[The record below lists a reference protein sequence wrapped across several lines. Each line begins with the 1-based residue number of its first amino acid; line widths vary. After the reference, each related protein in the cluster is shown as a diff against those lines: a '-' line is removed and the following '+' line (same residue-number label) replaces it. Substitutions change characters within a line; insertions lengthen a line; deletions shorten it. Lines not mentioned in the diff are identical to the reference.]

1 MEMIVNASPF
11 PPLAMPLLMDN
22 LLNFAL
28 FLTKNKS
35 MANILTDLISGQAH
49 KYGDREAIAFREAGD
64 NHDTV
69 LSWRQLSDKVDRLAA
84 AFIAMGI
91 NPGDSVAIFS
101 PNRPE
106 NVITDFAA
114 FAVRAIPVSIYSTSS
129 REQVEYIVNDSKASI
144 IFTGTKEQYLT
155 AIAAKAHC
163 PSLKR
168 VIPYTD
174 IESDCC
180 RFNDLLTQPS
190 DSDLAEVERRRESAT
205 PDDIATL
212 IYTSGTTGEP
222 KGAVLTHSCF
232 NAVMEIHRER
242 LTMLSDSDSS
252 VSFLPVSHIFEK
264 AWTYFCLYTGMK
276 IFVNLDPKEIQATLR
291 RVNPTCMCSV
301 PRFWEKVYTV
311 IQDKMSAMS
320 ALRRMLLNRALKI
333 GIKRNLGYLRKG
345 RRAPLWLEARYRF
358 YDRRV
363 FGPLRRVIG
372 VDNGNIYPTAGA
384 PISDKIVEF
393 MHGCGINIVVGYG
406 LSETTATVT
415 CFPQH
420 GQEIGTVGTVL
431 PRIRVKIGENGE
443 ILVKGPTVMK
453 GYYNKPQA
461 TEEAFTADGWFR
473 TGDAGYINNGGA
485 LVLTER
491 LKDLFKTSNGKYIAP
506 QAIESRLC
514 EDSLIEQ
521 VAVIADKR
529 KFVTALIVP
538 AFDKIEDYARQA
550 GINFNSREELLQ
562 NPDIIKYVE
571 SRIAPLQAGL
581 APFEHIK
588 RFTLLPKEFT
598 MESGELTNTLKLR
611 RKVVAEHYAPQIDLM
626 YE

>member
-1 MEMIVNASPF
+1 
-11 PPLAMPLLMDN
+11 
-22 LLNFAL
+22 
-28 FLTKNKS
+28 
-35 MANILTDLISGQAH
+35 MANILTDLISDQAH

-64 NHDTV
+64 DHDTV
-69 LSWRQLSDKVDRLAA
+69 LSWQQLSDKVDRLAA

-91 NPGDSVAIFS
+91 AEGDSIAIFS

-106 NVITDFAA
+106 IIMTDFAA
-114 FAVRAIPVSIYSTSS
+114 FAVRAVPVSIYSTSS
-129 REQVEYIVNDSKASI
+129 REQVEYIVNDSKAAV
-144 IFTGTKEQYLT
+144 IFTGTKEQYDT

-168 VIPYTD
+168 VIAYTD
-174 IESDCC
+174 IDHTDVKK
-180 RFNDLLTQPS
+180 FADLLVQPS
-190 DSDLAEVERRRESAT
+190 DDDRTVVEQRRDSAT

-222 KGAVLTHSCF
+222 KGAILTHGCF
-232 NAVMEIHRER
+232 NAAMEIHRER
-242 LTMLSDSDSS
+242 LTMLSDRDSS
-252 VSFLPVSHIFEK
+252 VSFFPLSHIFEK
-264 AWTYFCLYTGMK
+264 AWTYFCLYTGMR

-320 ALRRMLLNRALKI
+320 AFRRMLLNRALKV
-333 GIKRNLGYLRKG
+333 GIKRNLGYLRYG

-358 YDRRV
+358 YDHQV

-415 CFPQH
+415 CYPQY
-420 GQEIGTVGTVL
+420 GYEIGTVGTVL
-431 PRIRVKIGENGE
+431 PRIQIKIGAEGE

-453 GYYNKPQA
+453 GYYNKPDA
-461 TEEAFTADGWFR
+461 TGEAFTADGWFC
-473 TGDAGYINNGGA
+473 TGDAGYINNNGA
-485 LVLTER
+485 LILTER

-538 AFDKIEDYARQA
+538 AFDKLESYARQS
-550 GINFNSREELLQ
+550 GINYNSLDELLR

-571 SRIAPLQAGL
+571 SRITPLQKGL

-611 RKVVAEHYAPQIDLM
+611 RKVVAERYASQIDAM
-626 YE
+626 YR